1 MLRLRACKPR
11 NDVLRRDRADV
22 AHLSQFLRRRLHQRV
37 QRAEGLGQHLGR
49 LLAHLTDAEGEDQA
63 ADVVLF
69 AGLDRRQELLRG
81 LAAAFPQAFQL
92 VQRQIVD
99 IRRGVDRPH
108 GDELLDDG
116 IAQSLN
122 IHGIARHKMR
132 NVSGKLRRALRTG
145 AADGRTVRIALH
157 GRAADR
163 ADRRKMIGLRPRRAL
178 FLHHGEDFGDDLPGL
193 ADADGIADADVLF
206 GNKVL
211 IVQRR
216 VRDGR
221 PGQTHRTDHGLR
233 RQDAGSSNLHDN
245 VLHDR
250 FLDLR
255 RILVGAG
262 PAWEF
267 RRTTKH
273 RAVGEVVQ
281 LDDRTVDVKGIV
293 IALLPNAADLR
304 NGLLRRAAE
313 LVRDHLEMPL
323 GKVVQRL
330 RMRIKLHILR

>member
-1 MLRLRACKPR
+1 MPGLWAGKPR
-11 NDVLRRDRADV
+11 NDILRRDRADV

-37 QRAEGLGQHLGR
+37 QRAEGLGQHLGC
-49 LLAHLTDAEGEDQA
+49 LLSYLTDAEGKDQT

-81 LAAAFPQAFQL
+81 LAAAFPEAFQL
-92 VQRQIVD
+92 VQRQIIDVC
-99 IRRGVDRPH
+99 RGTNSAH
-108 GDELLDDG
+108 CYELLDDG

-163 ADRRKMIGLRPRRAL
+163 AGRRKMIGLRPRRAL

-211 IVQRR
+211 VMQGGIC
-216 VRDGR
+216 DGR
-221 PGQTHRTDHGLR
+221 SRQPYRTDHRLR
-233 RQDAGSSNLHDN
+233 RQDAGSSNLHCN
-245 VLHDR
+245 VLHNR

-262 PAWEF
+262 PAREF

-304 NGLLRRAAE
+304 NGLLRRAVE